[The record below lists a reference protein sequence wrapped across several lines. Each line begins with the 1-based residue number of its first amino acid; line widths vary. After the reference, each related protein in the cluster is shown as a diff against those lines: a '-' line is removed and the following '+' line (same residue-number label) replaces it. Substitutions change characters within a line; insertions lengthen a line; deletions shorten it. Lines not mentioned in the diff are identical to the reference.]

1 MEPWS
6 VGATY
11 PNFLGQ
17 EGDSRMRSAF
27 GASADRVAALKGEWD
42 PSGVFRTHQDFG
54 ANGGRK

>member
-17 EGDSRMRSAF
+17 EGDARMRAAY
-27 GASADRVAALKGEWD
+27 GASADRLAALKAEWD
-42 PSGVFRTHQDFG
+42 PHGVFRTHQ
-54 ANGGRK
+54 AIRTR